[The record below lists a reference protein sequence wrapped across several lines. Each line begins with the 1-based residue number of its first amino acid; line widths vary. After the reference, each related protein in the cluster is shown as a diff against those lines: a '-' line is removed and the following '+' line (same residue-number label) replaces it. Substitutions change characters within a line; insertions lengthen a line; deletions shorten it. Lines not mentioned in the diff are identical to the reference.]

1 MRSDQVDA
9 ETETLQVDEVKTVAE
24 NGKGQ
29 LTPLIKLSLFRD
41 F

>member
-24 NGKGQ
+24 NEK
-29 LTPLIKLSLFRD
+29 ILSK
-41 F
+41 